1 MKFIVK
7 LLIDNFV
14 FFFEKDKQQ
23 TSSKLKISKE
33 K

>member
-14 FFFEKDKQQ
+14 FFLKKDKKQ
-23 TSSKLKISKE
+23 TSSKLEISKE